1 MNSSQ
6 AEAQL
11 LISVAFG
18 GICLSAHS
26 WPGTIH
32 PFKIV
37 CQFRSHTS
45 KVHDDFSCLL
55 EGRLLS
61 LLDLFHFAE
70 ILQTLVA
77 HF

>member
-18 GICLSAHS
+18 GIRLSAHS

-37 CQFRSHTS
+37 S
-45 KVHDDFSCLL
+45 L
-55 EGRLLS
+55 E
-61 LLDLFHFAE
+61 A
-70 ILQTLVA
+70 ILPKYMMTFLVYWREDCYLC
-77 HF
+77 